1 MALLFY
7 KKLFAFL
14 RGNTLKHVGYFHC
27 LNYLH
32 SSRAKSKLES
42 HKKVFGN
49 IFMALQ
55 YLLKS
60 LELNQ
65 YQKSDETQSIIY
77 ADHRSLIKKNR
88 WMLKIILNNNHP

>member
-49 IFMALQ
+49 IFMAL
-55 YLLKS
+55 
-60 LELNQ
+60 
-65 YQKSDETQSIIY
+65 
-77 ADHRSLIKKNR
+77 
-88 WMLKIILNNNHP
+88 